1 MISPAVESSLEF
13 LIRKGIIDESERDLY
28 RFGINGLYLFLA
40 NIATAVIIGAVL
52 GMLQESLLFSAAY
65 IPLRSYAGGY
75 HAKTQARCYGLSVL
89 LISGVLLMLKYVS
102 FSVIAELIILAVSA
116 AVIFVKAPVE
126 SVNKPLNVK
135 EWRVFR
141 LKARVIL
148 LTELAAS
155 VILMGVSQEIALC
168 IIMAV
173 GSSGMMLIAV
183 RRKGKRR
190 ERSIQ

>member
-1 MISPAVESSLEF
+1 
-13 LIRKGIIDESERDLY
+13 
-28 RFGINGLYLFLA
+28 
-40 NIATAVIIGAVL
+40 
-52 GMLQESLLFSAAY
+52 
-65 IPLRSYAGGY
+65 
-75 HAKTQARCYGLSVL
+75 
-89 LISGVLLMLKYVS
+89 MLKYVS
-102 FSVIAELIILAVSA
+102 FSAIAELIILAVSS

-135 EWRVFR
+135 EWQVFR

-148 LTELAAS
+148 LTEIAAS
-155 VILMGVSQEIALC
+155 VILMGFSQEVALC

>member
-1 MISPAVESSLEF
+1 M
-13 LIRKGIIDESERDLY
+13 
-28 RFGINGLYLFLA
+28 
-40 NIATAVIIGAVL
+40 
-52 GMLQESLLFSAAY
+52 
-65 IPLRSYAGGY
+65 
-75 HAKTQARCYGLSVL
+75 L

-102 FSVIAELIILAVSA
+102 FSAIAELIILAVSS

-135 EWRVFR
+135 EWQVFR

-148 LTELAAS
+148 LTEIAAS
-155 VILMGVSQEIALC
+155 VILMGFSQEVALC

-183 RRKGKRR
+183 RRGGGVNNP
-190 ERSIQ
+190 ECVS